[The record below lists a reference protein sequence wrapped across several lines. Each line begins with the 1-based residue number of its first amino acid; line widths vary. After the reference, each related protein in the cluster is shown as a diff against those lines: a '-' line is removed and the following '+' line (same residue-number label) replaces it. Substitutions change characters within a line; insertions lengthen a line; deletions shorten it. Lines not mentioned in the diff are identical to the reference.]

1 MNLIASAPGL
11 GSPFGI
17 FGYVESTQCRLRRS
31 MQVTYNRNDPTGG
44 TSAARDNPLN
54 GAPRAKRPGRNKL
67 EKPALAGYERSKA
80 SKAMA
85 DQQNLET
92 ARPDTADPAVAL
104 AKALGQWPPAPPKA
118 LASRTPGKV
127 PGMLAPTVESLAQ
140 ELGLKLGD
148 QNQLTIRRI
157 KRGKGYAFVRANGAH
172 IRDARTIRRLHAMA
186 VPPAYA
192 EVRYSPDPTS
202 HLQAVGRDAAG
213 RLQYRY
219 HADWEKVREHRKA
232 HRLAKL
238 VAALPKIRRN
248 VSMHLSGEEPTREF
262 ALSAVIEL
270 IARTAI
276 RPGNESY
283 ARLNGTRGA
292 TTLLKSNVTLEDD
305 SIVLTFKA
313 KGGKAVK
320 KECNAAKLVRAIG
333 ILQSL
338 PGRRMFQYRDASGV
352 VRTVSTTTVNGF
364 LREIAGIKIS
374 LKDFRTL
381 MASAVV
387 LESLSRISPA
397 KSARGRKR
405 QVLDAIRAAA
415 DRLSNTPA
423 ICRKSY
429 VHDTIVTAFEDGIL
443 ERFAATMK
451 GCRSQKKREQLLAEV
466 VMAAAA

>member
-1 MNLIASAPGL
+1 M
-11 GSPFGI
+11 
-17 FGYVESTQCRLRRS
+17 
-31 MQVTYNRNDPTGG
+31 M
-44 TSAARDNPLN
+44 
-54 GAPRAKRPGRNKL
+54 
-67 EKPALAGYERSKA
+67 
-80 SKAMA
+80 
-85 DQQNLET
+85 DQQNFEAT
-92 ARPDTADPAVAL
+92 RPVSADPTLPL
-104 AKALGQWPPAPPKA
+104 AKALGQWPAKLPTPKQKISA
-118 LASRTPGKV
+118 KSSVKELA
-127 PGMLAPTVESLAQ
+127 E
-140 ELGLKLGD
+140 ELGLRLGD
-148 QNQLTIRRI
+148 QAALTIRRV
-157 KRGKGYAFVRANGAH
+157 KRGKNYSFVRANGSH

-186 VPPAYA
+186 VPPAYRQ
-192 EVRYSPDPTS
+192 VRYSHDPSS

-219 HADWEKVREHRKA
+219 HADWEKVREHSKA
-232 HRLAKL
+232 HRLARL
-238 VAALPKIRRN
+238 VGALPKIRRN
-248 VSMHLSGEEPTREF
+248 VSKYLSGDEPTREF

-305 SIVLTFKA
+305 CVVLTFKA
-313 KGGKAVK
+313 KGGKAVR
-320 KECNAAKLVRAIG
+320 KECDAAKLVRAIG
-333 ILQSL
+333 ILRSV
-338 PGRRMFQYRDASGV
+338 PGKRMFQYRDNFGT
-352 VRTVSTTTVNGF
+352 VRAVSTTTVNAF

-397 KSARGRKR
+397 ASARGRRK
-405 QVLDAIRAAA
+405 QVLDAVRAAA
-415 DRLSNTPA
+415 DELSNTPA

-451 GCRSQKKREQLLAEV
+451 GTRSQSKREQLLAQV
-466 VMAAAA
+466 VTAAAV

>member
-1 MNLIASAPGL
+1 M
-11 GSPFGI
+11 
-17 FGYVESTQCRLRRS
+17 
-31 MQVTYNRNDPTGG
+31 
-44 TSAARDNPLN
+44 
-54 GAPRAKRPGRNKL
+54 
-67 EKPALAGYERSKA
+67 
-80 SKAMA
+80 
-85 DQQNLET
+85 DQQNFEAT
-92 ARPDTADPAVAL
+92 RPVSADPAAAL
-104 AKALGQWPPAPPKA
+104 AKALGQSPKPPAAAPRLGAKTSVVA
-118 LASRTPGKV
+118 LVK
-127 PGMLAPTVESLAQ
+127 
-140 ELGLKLGD
+140 ELGLSLGD
-148 QNQLTIRRI
+148 QNELTIRRV
-157 KRGKGYAFVRANGAH
+157 KRGKGYSFVRANGKA
-172 IRDARTIRRLHAMA
+172 IRDQDTIRRFNSMA

-232 HRLAKL
+232 HRLARL
-238 VAALPKIRRN
+238 VGALPKIRRN
-248 VSMHLSGEEPTREF
+248 VSMHLSGDAPTREF

-292 TTLLKSNVTLEDD
+292 TTLLKSNVTLEGD
-305 SIVLTFKA
+305 SVVLSFKA
-313 KGGKAVK
+313 KGGKAVR
-320 KECNAAKLVRAIG
+320 KECDAAKLVRAIG
-333 ILQSL
+333 ILSGL
-338 PGRRMFQYRDASGV
+338 PGKRMFQYQDGSGN
-352 VRTVSTTTVNGF
+352 VRAVSTTQVNAF

-397 KSARGRKR
+397 ASARGRRK
-405 QVLDAIRAAA
+405 QVLDAVRAAA
-415 DRLSNTPA
+415 DELSNTPA

-451 GCRSQKKREQLLAEV
+451 GYRSQSKREALLAQV
-466 VMAAAA
+466 VTAAAAV

>member
-1 MNLIASAPGL
+1 M
-11 GSPFGI
+11 
-17 FGYVESTQCRLRRS
+17 
-31 MQVTYNRNDPTGG
+31 M
-44 TSAARDNPLN
+44 
-54 GAPRAKRPGRNKL
+54 
-67 EKPALAGYERSKA
+67 
-80 SKAMA
+80 
-85 DQQNLET
+85 DQQNFEA
-92 ARPDTADPAVAL
+92 ARPVSADPAVAL
-104 AKALGQWPPAPPKA
+104 AKALGQLPKVAPAAAPK
-118 LASRTPGKV
+118 STPK
-127 PGMLAPTVESLAQ
+127 TSVEDLVQ

-148 QNQLTIRRI
+148 QNELTIRRV
-157 KRGKGYAFVRANGAH
+157 KRGKNYSFVRANGTAVRH
-172 IRDARTIRRLHAMA
+172 AGTIRRLNSMA

-219 HADWEKVREHRKA
+219 HSDWEKVREQRKA
-232 HRLAKL
+232 HRLARL

-248 VSMHLSGEEPTREF
+248 VSMHLSGDAPTREF

-292 TTLLKSNVTLEDD
+292 TTLLKSNVVVEDD
-305 SIVLTFKA
+305 NVVLTFKA
-313 KGGKAVK
+313 KGGKAVR
-320 KECNAAKLVRAIG
+320 KECDAAKLVRAIG
-333 ILQSL
+333 ILRGV
-338 PGRRMFQYRDASGV
+338 PGKRMFQYRDNSGT
-352 VRTVSTTTVNGF
+352 VRAVSTTTVNGF

-397 KSARGRKR
+397 ASARGRKK
-405 QVLDAIRAAA
+405 QVLEAVRAAA
-415 DRLSNTPA
+415 DELSNTPA

-451 GCRSQKKREQLLAEV
+451 GYRSQSKREQLLAQV
-466 VMAAAA
+466 VATAAA

>member
-1 MNLIASAPGL
+1 M
-11 GSPFGI
+11 
-17 FGYVESTQCRLRRS
+17 
-31 MQVTYNRNDPTGG
+31 M
-44 TSAARDNPLN
+44 
-54 GAPRAKRPGRNKL
+54 
-67 EKPALAGYERSKA
+67 
-80 SKAMA
+80 
-85 DQQNLET
+85 DQQNFEAT
-92 ARPDTADPAVAL
+92 RPVSADPAVAL
-104 AKALGQWPPAPPKA
+104 AKALGQWPKAPAVAPKQA
-118 LASRTPGKV
+118 KTS
-127 PGMLAPTVESLAQ
+127 VESLAQ

-148 QNQLTIRRI
+148 QNELTIRRI
-157 KRGKGYAFVRANGAH
+157 KRGKGYSFIRANGRP
-172 IRDARTIRRLHAMA
+172 IRHAGTIRRLNSMA

-248 VSMHLSGEEPTREF
+248 VSMHLSGDAPTREF

-292 TTLLKSNVTLEDD
+292 TTLLKSNVVLEDD
-305 SIVLTFKA
+305 CVVLTFKA
-313 KGGKAVK
+313 KGGKAVR
-320 KECNAAKLVRAIG
+320 KECDAAKLVRAIG
-333 ILQSL
+333 ILRDV
-338 PGRRMFQYRDASGV
+338 PGKRMFQYRDGAGN
-352 VRTVSTTTVNGF
+352 VRGVSTATVNAF

-397 KSARGRKR
+397 ASARGRRR
-405 QVLDAIRAAA
+405 QVLEAVRAAA
-415 DRLSNTPA
+415 DELSNTPA

-429 VHDTIVTAFEDGIL
+429 VHDAIVTAFEDGIL
-443 ERFAATMK
+443 ERFAATMT
-451 GCRSQKKREQLLAEV
+451 GYRSQSKREQLLAQV
-466 VMAAAA
+466 VTAAAA

>member
-1 MNLIASAPGL
+1 MATPGPD
-11 GSPFGI
+11 GPS
-17 FGYVESTQCRLRRS
+17 
-31 MQVTYNRNDPTGG
+31 G
-44 TSAARDNPLN
+44 TKPNKWHYRDS
-54 GAPRAKRPGRNKL
+54 RW
-67 EKPALAGYERSKA
+67 SKA
-80 SKAMA
+80 SRTMM
-85 DQQNLET
+85 DQVNFEAT
-92 ARPDTADPAVAL
+92 RPVSADPAVAL
-104 AKALGQWPPAPPKA
+104 AEALGQLPQTPSPAKAKSTPAVSVEA
-118 LASRTPGKV
+118 LAQG
-127 PGMLAPTVESLAQ
+127 
-140 ELGLKLGD
+140 LGLKLGE
-148 QNQLTIRRI
+148 QTELTIRRI
-157 KRGKGYAFVRANGAH
+157 KRGKGYSFIRANGTAIRH
-172 IRDARTIRRLHAMA
+172 IGTIRRLNGMA
-186 VPPAYA
+186 VPPAYRD
-192 EVRYSPDPTS
+192 VRYSPDPAS
-202 HLQAVGRDAAG
+202 HLQAVGIDAAG

-248 VSMHLSGEEPTREF
+248 VSMHLSGDEPTREF

-305 SIVLTFKA
+305 CLVLTFKA
-313 KGGKAVK
+313 KGGKAVR
-320 KECNAAKLVRAIG
+320 KECDAAKLVRAIG
-333 ILQSL
+333 ILRTV
-338 PGRRMFQYRDASGV
+338 PGKRMFQYRDNSGT
-352 VRTVSTTTVNGF
+352 VRAVSTATVNAF

-397 KSARGRKR
+397 ASARGRKR
-405 QVLDAIRAAA
+405 QVLEAVRAAA
-415 DRLSNTPA
+415 DELSNTPA

-451 GCRSQKKREQLLAEV
+451 GYRTQAKREALLAQV
-466 VMAAAA
+466 VTAAAA

>member
-1 MNLIASAPGL
+1 M
-11 GSPFGI
+11 
-17 FGYVESTQCRLRRS
+17 
-31 MQVTYNRNDPTGG
+31 M
-44 TSAARDNPLN
+44 
-54 GAPRAKRPGRNKL
+54 
-67 EKPALAGYERSKA
+67 
-80 SKAMA
+80 
-85 DQQNLET
+85 DQQNFEAAPT
-92 ARPDTADPAVAL
+92 GVAGPEVAL
-104 AKALGQWPPAPPKA
+104 AKALGQWPKPEPTRRGRSARKTAAATAPSVEV
-118 LASRTPGKV
+118 LAR
-127 PGMLAPTVESLAQ
+127 
-140 ELGLKLGD
+140 ELGLKLGE
-148 QNQLTIRRI
+148 QRKLTIRRV
-157 KRGKGYAFVRANGAH
+157 KRGKNYSFVRANGSH

-186 VPPAYA
+186 VPPAYQN
-192 EVRYSPDPTS
+192 VRYSPDPNS

-238 VAALPKIRRN
+238 VGALPKIRRH
-248 VSMHLSGEEPTREF
+248 VSMHLAGDEPTREF

-276 RPGNESY
+276 RPGNETY
-283 ARLNGTRGA
+283 ARMNGTRGA

-305 SIVLTFKA
+305 AFVLSFKA
-313 KGGKAVK
+313 KGGKAVR
-320 KECNAAKLVRAIG
+320 KECDAAKLVRAIP
-333 ILQSL
+333 ILRTV
-338 PGRRMFQYRDASGV
+338 PGKRLFQYRDASGT
-352 VRTVSTTTVNGF
+352 VRAVSTTSVNAF

-387 LESLSRISPA
+387 LESLSRVSPA
-397 KSARGRKR
+397 ASQRGRKR

-415 DRLSNTPA
+415 DQLSNTPA

-451 GCRSQKKREQLLAEV
+451 GYRTQKKREQLLAQV
-466 VMAAAA
+466 VLAAAA

>member
-1 MNLIASAPGL
+1 MTDQVNFEATRPVSA
-11 GSPFGI
+11 
-17 FGYVESTQCRLRRS
+17 
-31 MQVTYNRNDPTGG
+31 DP
-44 TSAARDNPLN
+44 AV
-54 GAPRAKRPGRNKL
+54 
-67 EKPALAGYERSKA
+67 
-80 SKAMA
+80 
-85 DQQNLET
+85 
-92 ARPDTADPAVAL
+92 DPAVAL
-104 AKALGQWPPAPPKA
+104 AEALGQLPQTPLKAPAKIPSPKA
-118 LASRTPGKV
+118 RLEPKIS
-127 PGMLAPTVESLAQ
+127 VESLAQ

-148 QNQLTIRRI
+148 QNELTIRRV
-157 KRGKGYAFVRANGAH
+157 KRGKSYSFIRANGRP
-172 IRDARTIRRLHAMA
+172 IRHVGTIKRLNSMA
-186 VPPAYA
+186 VPPAYRD
-192 EVRYSPDPTS
+192 VRYSPDPTS
-202 HLQAVGRDAAG
+202 HLQAVGLDAAG

-219 HADWEKVREHRKA
+219 HTDWEKVREQRKA
-232 HRLAKL
+232 HRLARL

-248 VSMHLSGEEPTREF
+248 VSMHLSGDQPTREF

-305 SIVLTFKA
+305 SLVLTFKA
-313 KGGKAVK
+313 KGGKAVR
-320 KECNAAKLVRAIG
+320 KECDAAKLVRAIG
-333 ILQSL
+333 ILSRV
-338 PGRRMFQYRDASGV
+338 PGKRMFQYRDNSGT

-397 KSARGRKR
+397 ASARGRRK
-405 QVLDAIRAAA
+405 QVLEAVRAAA
-415 DRLSNTPA
+415 DELSNTPA

-451 GCRSQKKREQLLAEV
+451 GYRSQSKREALLAQV
-466 VMAAAA
+466 VTAAAA

>member
-1 MNLIASAPGL
+1 M
-11 GSPFGI
+11 
-17 FGYVESTQCRLRRS
+17 
-31 MQVTYNRNDPTGG
+31 M
-44 TSAARDNPLN
+44 
-54 GAPRAKRPGRNKL
+54 
-67 EKPALAGYERSKA
+67 
-80 SKAMA
+80 
-85 DQQNLET
+85 DQQNLEP
-92 ARPDTADPAVAL
+92 AGPASADPAVAL
-104 AKALGQWPPAPPKA
+104 AEMLGQLPKPAAEKSTPKT
-118 LASRTPGKV
+118 S
-127 PGMLAPTVESLAQ
+127 VEELAQ

-148 QNQLTIRRI
+148 QNELTIRRI
-157 KRGKGYAFVRANGAH
+157 RRGKGYSFIRANGTQ
-172 IRDARTIRRLHAMA
+172 IRHAGTIRRLHRMA
-186 VPPAYA
+186 VPPAYR
-192 EVRYSPDPTS
+192 EVRYSPDPSS
-202 HLQAVGRDAAG
+202 HLQAVGVDAAG

-219 HADWEKVREHRKA
+219 HADWEKVREQRKA

-248 VSMHLSGEEPTREF
+248 VSMHLAGEEPTREF

-292 TTLLKSNVTLEDD
+292 TTLLKSNVILEEDCF
-305 SIVLTFKA
+305 VLTFKA
-313 KGGKAVK
+313 KGGKAVR

-333 ILQSL
+333 ILRTV
-338 PGRRMFQYRDASGV
+338 PGKRMFQYRDANGV
-352 VRTVSTTTVNGF
+352 VRGVSTTTVNTF

-387 LESLSRISPA
+387 VESLSRITPA
-397 KSARGRKR
+397 ASERGRKR
-405 QVLDAIRAAA
+405 QVLEAIRAAA
-415 DRLSNTPA
+415 DQLSNTPA

-451 GCRSQKKREQLLAEV
+451 GQRSQSKREQLLAQV

>member
-1 MNLIASAPGL
+1 M
-11 GSPFGI
+11 
-17 FGYVESTQCRLRRS
+17 
-31 MQVTYNRNDPTGG
+31 M
-44 TSAARDNPLN
+44 
-54 GAPRAKRPGRNKL
+54 
-67 EKPALAGYERSKA
+67 
-80 SKAMA
+80 
-85 DQQNLET
+85 DQQNFEA
-92 ARPDTADPAVAL
+92 ARPVSADPAVAL
-104 AKALGQWPPAPPKA
+104 AKALGQLPKA
-118 LASRTPGKV
+118 APAAVAKTTPRTS
-127 PGMLAPTVESLAQ
+127 VEDLAQ

-148 QNQLTIRRI
+148 QNELTIRRV
-157 KRGKGYAFVRANGAH
+157 KRGKTYSFVRANGTAVRH
-172 IRDARTIRRLHAMA
+172 AGTIRRLNSMA

-219 HADWEKVREHRKA
+219 HSDWEKVREQRKA
-232 HRLAKL
+232 HRLARL

-248 VSMHLSGEEPTREF
+248 VSMHLSGDAPTREF

-292 TTLLKSNVTLEDD
+292 TTLLKSNVVVEDD
-305 SIVLTFKA
+305 NVVLTFKA
-313 KGGKAVK
+313 KGGKAVR
-320 KECNAAKLVRAIG
+320 KECDAAKLVRAIG
-333 ILQSL
+333 ILRGV
-338 PGRRMFQYRDASGV
+338 PGKRMFQYRDNSGT
-352 VRTVSTTTVNGF
+352 VRAVSTTTVNGF

-397 KSARGRKR
+397 ASARGRKK
-405 QVLDAIRAAA
+405 QVLEAVRAAA
-415 DRLSNTPA
+415 DELSNTPA

-451 GCRSQKKREQLLAEV
+451 GYRSQSKREQLLAQV
-466 VMAAAA
+466 VATAAA

>member
-1 MNLIASAPGL
+1 M
-11 GSPFGI
+11 
-17 FGYVESTQCRLRRS
+17 T
-31 MQVTYNRNDPTGG
+31 
-44 TSAARDNPLN
+44 
-54 GAPRAKRPGRNKL
+54 
-67 EKPALAGYERSKA
+67 
-80 SKAMA
+80 
-85 DQQNLET
+85 DQQNF
-92 ARPDTADPAVAL
+92 AAAQSDSADPAVAL
-104 AKALGQWPPAPPKA
+104 AKALGQWPKAEPAKPELNGKTSVEE
-118 LASRTPGKV
+118 LAG
-127 PGMLAPTVESLAQ
+127 

-148 QNQLTIRRI
+148 QNELTIRRI
-157 KRGKGYAFVRANGAH
+157 RRGKGYSFVRANGAH
-172 IRDARTIRRLHAMA
+172 IRCARTIRRLHAMA
-186 VPPAYA
+186 VPPAYR
-192 EVRYSPDPTS
+192 EVRYAPDPNS

-248 VSMHLSGEEPTREF
+248 VSMHLAGEEPTREF

-305 SIVLTFKA
+305 SVVLTFKA

-333 ILQSL
+333 VLRTL
-338 PGRRMFQYRDASGV
+338 PGKRMFQYRDAGGT

-387 LESLSRISPA
+387 LESLSRITPA
-397 KSARGRKR
+397 ASARGRRR
-405 QVLDAIRAAA
+405 QVLEAVRAAA
-415 DRLSNTPA
+415 DELSNTPA

-429 VHDTIVTAFEDGIL
+429 VHDTIVTAFEEGIL

>member
-1 MNLIASAPGL
+1 M
-11 GSPFGI
+11 
-17 FGYVESTQCRLRRS
+17 
-31 MQVTYNRNDPTGG
+31 M
-44 TSAARDNPLN
+44 
-54 GAPRAKRPGRNKL
+54 
-67 EKPALAGYERSKA
+67 
-80 SKAMA
+80 
-85 DQQNLET
+85 DQQNFEA
-92 ARPDTADPAVAL
+92 ARPVSADPAVAL
-104 AKALGQWPPAPPKA
+104 AKALGQLPKVAPAAALKTSPKT
-118 LASRTPGKV
+118 S
-127 PGMLAPTVESLAQ
+127 VEDLAQ

-148 QNQLTIRRI
+148 QNELTIRRV
-157 KRGKGYAFVRANGAH
+157 KRGKTYSFVRANGTAVRH
-172 IRDARTIRRLHAMA
+172 AGTIRRLNSMA

-219 HADWEKVREHRKA
+219 HSDWEKVREQRKA
-232 HRLAKL
+232 HRLARL

-248 VSMHLSGEEPTREF
+248 VSMHLSGDAPTREF

-292 TTLLKSNVTLEDD
+292 TTLLKSNVVVEDD
-305 SIVLTFKA
+305 NVVLTFKA
-313 KGGKAVK
+313 KGGKAVR
-320 KECNAAKLVRAIG
+320 KECDAAKLVRAIG
-333 ILQSL
+333 ILRGV
-338 PGRRMFQYRDASGV
+338 PGKRMFQYRDNSGT
-352 VRTVSTTTVNGF
+352 VRAVSTTTVNGF

-397 KSARGRKR
+397 ASARGRKK
-405 QVLDAIRAAA
+405 QVLEAVRAAA
-415 DRLSNTPA
+415 DELSNTPA

-451 GCRSQKKREQLLAEV
+451 GYRSQSKREQLLAQV
-466 VMAAAA
+466 VATAAA